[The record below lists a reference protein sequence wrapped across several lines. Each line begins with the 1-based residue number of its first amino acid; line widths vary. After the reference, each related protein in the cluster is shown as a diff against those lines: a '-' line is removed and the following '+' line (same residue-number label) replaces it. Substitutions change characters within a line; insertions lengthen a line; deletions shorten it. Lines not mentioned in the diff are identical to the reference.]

1 MVLIISALL
10 FVSVKNLHHIHVV
23 QAALL
28 AVPLLYR
35 LVEHLLRTNLRL
47 VQLATCECEACF
59 IECYAAVLGCNR
71 CEMGLLRLIEVSARL
86 STAERIRLAC
96 LLRVAEENKVH
107 RVVSLN
113 ELVGVTLR
121 TDVHN
126 SHWAV
131 PQPAKTA
138 PRGCHHIEL
147 LFVACSNEHPLLTN
161 SSEHIIVECRN
172 VNLFHNYFFFKRSR
186 SDKLHRIMFY
196 HHIASEAQP
205 CNTSDMQIQ
214 KNETKLKVLSRH
226 HFEPLVGFEP
236 TTPRLQ
242 ITCSGQLS

>member
-1 MVLIISALL
+1 MVLLISALL
-10 FVSVKNLHHIHVV
+10 LVSVENLHYIHVV

-47 VQLATCECEACF
+47 VQLATGECEACF
-59 IECYAAVLGCNR
+59 VECNAAVLGCNG

-96 LLRVAEENKVH
+96 LLRVAEKNKVH
-107 RVVSLN
+107 RVVSLY
-113 ELVGVTLR
+113 ELVCITLQ

-126 SHWAV
+126 SHRTV

-138 PRGCHHIEL
+138 PRGCHHVEL
-147 LFVACSNEHPLLTN
+147 LLVACSNEHPLLTN

-172 VNLFHNYFFFKRSR
+172 VNLFHNSFF
-186 SDKLHRIMFY
+186 
-196 HHIASEAQP
+196 
-205 CNTSDMQIQ
+205 
-214 KNETKLKVLSRH
+214 
-226 HFEPLVGFEP
+226 
-236 TTPRLQ
+236 
-242 ITCSGQLS
+242 